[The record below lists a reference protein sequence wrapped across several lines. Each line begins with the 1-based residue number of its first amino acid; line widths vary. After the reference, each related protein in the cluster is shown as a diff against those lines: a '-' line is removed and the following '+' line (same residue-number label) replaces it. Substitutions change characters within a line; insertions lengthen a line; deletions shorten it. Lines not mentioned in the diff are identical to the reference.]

1 MTAIGRRERVTF
13 RVDPD
18 VAAAC
23 IARNSD
29 PPSLPSPSLLAI
41 RAACSRVAHM
51 SGAAEHVDQVLR
63 DLEDTPVMAQDG
75 GSAHLLETRLLQLLH
90 PVDDTKP

>member
-1 MTAIGRRERVTF
+1 MTAIGRREHVTF

-23 IARNSD
+23 IAKNID

-51 SGAAEHVDQVLR
+51 SGAAEHVDQILR
-63 DLEDTPVMAQDG
+63 DLEDTPVMAEDG
-75 GSAHLLETRLLQLLH
+75 GSAHLLESRLLQLLH
-90 PVDDTKP
+90 PG